1 MRADDVPSQDGLQTA
16 AGYLAERGFRILDRG
31 WKCPDGTLDIVATER
46 DALVVCTVVAR
57 AGTRFGR
64 PLEEMS
70 RAKRN
75 RARRSAAQ
83 WLSAHGLRFDQI
95 RIDVVGLLY
104 EGSGGF
110 TIEHIRAVG

>member
-1 MRADDVPSQDGLQTA
+1 MRADDIPGQDGLQDA
-16 AGYLAERGFRILDRG
+16 AGYLTERGFRILDRG
-31 WKCPDGTLDIVATER
+31 WQCPDGTLDIVATEK
-46 DALVVCTVVAR
+46 DDLVVCTVVTR

-70 RAKRN
+70 QAKRN
-75 RARRSAAQ
+75 RARRAAGQ
-83 WLSAHGLRFDQI
+83 WLSVHSLRFGQI